1 MTTQRNLI
9 STALMATALAMAALP
24 LIATAYNSAEAAGF
38 SKQRQGKH
46 ARTRKTRRH
55 SGVHRSRSRN
65 VNRKRAVRRKTR
77 HFDKRRRMVRPSR
90 PAVTMP
96 KTVITTK
103 PRPYA
108 RPAVTMPKTVIT
120 PKPRPYA
127 RPAVT
132 TPKTVI
138 TPKPRPYARPAVT
151 TPKTVI
157 GGNGQVD
164 PTTGRINNREKA
176 AKQAKYQQCARFS
189 LRVQQGCYS
198 QADGNPQKQKSC
210 RQHYQGNIV
219 RCQGLL

>member
-138 TPKPRPYARPAVT
+138 
-151 TPKTVI
+151 